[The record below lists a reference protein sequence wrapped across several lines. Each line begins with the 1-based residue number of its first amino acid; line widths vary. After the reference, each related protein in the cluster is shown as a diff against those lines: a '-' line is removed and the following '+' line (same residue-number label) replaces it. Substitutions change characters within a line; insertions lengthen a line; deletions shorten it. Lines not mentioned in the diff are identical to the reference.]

1 MKYLVVECG
10 LSYAVVL
17 DEEGRF
23 LKVANL
29 HYQVGQTVTDV
40 IEMRLPD
47 ASREAPSQI
56 HYGNQPIPLQKPSD
70 ERAPGLSL
78 VPEPAPGSSQPQP
91 KKNGKK
97 HRLRPWMYSLTAAA
111 ACLILLVF
119 SLFQF
124 RVGRTPYASVY
135 LTINPEVRI
144 DVNRK
149 DIVVELEGINPD
161 GQALIENYSY
171 KNKPLY
177 LTMDELADRAIQMG
191 FLHDG
196 GKVSLLLDAEDDQWV
211 TEHSDSLSTQLN
223 NYLSEKVTVT
233 IEVQSAGAQRH
244 EIIIPVDP
252 APSQTAPPE
261 TAPPE
266 TSPAQTTPAE
276 TAPPQTTPA
285 ETAPP
290 QTTPA
295 ETAPPQTTPA
305 ETAPPQT
312 APPQTAPP
320 QTAPPQTAA
329 PQTAPPQTTPEVLN
343 DDDDGLTDYH
353 TSDDDGY
360 TDYYPAG
367 PGSVIQDGDDVFD
380 DDSFDDDSFGDN
392 SDDDFDDDSFD
403 DNGDRGFDDDSD
415 DRGNDDD
422 DDDGGNDSD
431 DDDGDNDSDDDD

>member
-276 TAPPQTTPA
+276 TAPPQT
-285 ETAPP
+285 
-290 QTTPA
+290 
-295 ETAPPQTTPA
+295 
-305 ETAPPQT
+305 APPQT
-312 APPQTAPP
+312 APPQTAAP

-367 PGSVIQDGDDVFD
+367 PGSVIQDGDDGDDVFD

>member
-78 VPEPAPGSSQPQP
+78 VPEPAPGSSQSQP

-124 RVGRTPYASVY
+124 HVGRTPYASVY

-295 ETAPPQTTPA
+295 ETAPPQT
-305 ETAPPQT
+305 
-312 APPQTAPP
+312 APP

-353 TSDDDGY
+353 TSDNDGY

>member
-276 TAPPQTTPA
+276 TAPPQT
-285 ETAPP
+285 
-290 QTTPA
+290 
-295 ETAPPQTTPA
+295 
-305 ETAPPQT
+305 

-367 PGSVIQDGDDVFD
+367 PGSVIQDGDDGDDVFD

>member
-211 TEHSDSLSTQLN
+211 TEHSASLSTQLN

-295 ETAPPQTTPA
+295 E
-305 ETAPPQT
+305 
-312 APPQTAPP
+312 TAPP

>member
-78 VPEPAPGSSQPQP
+78 VPEPAPGSSQSQP

-124 RVGRTPYASVY
+124 HVGRTPYASVY

-295 ETAPPQTTPA
+295 ETAPPQT
-305 ETAPPQT
+305 

-353 TSDDDGY
+353 TSDNDGY

>member
-295 ETAPPQTTPA
+295 ETAPPQT
-305 ETAPPQT
+305 APPQT
-312 APPQTAPP
+312 APPQTAAP

-415 DRGNDDD
+415 DDD
-422 DDDGGNDSD
+422 
-431 DDDGDNDSDDDD
+431 

>member
-295 ETAPPQTTPA
+295 ETAPPQT
-305 ETAPPQT
+305 APPQT

-320 QTAPPQTAA
+320 QTAAPQTAA

-431 DDDGDNDSDDDD
+431 DDDGDNNSDDDD

>member
-78 VPEPAPGSSQPQP
+78 VPEPAPGSSQSQP

-290 QTTPA
+290 QT
-295 ETAPPQTTPA
+295 
-305 ETAPPQT
+305 

-367 PGSVIQDGDDVFD
+367 PGSVIQDGDDGDDVFD

>member
-290 QTTPA
+290 QT
-295 ETAPPQTTPA
+295 
-305 ETAPPQT
+305 

-367 PGSVIQDGDDVFD
+367 PGSVIQDGDDGDDVFD

-403 DNGDRGFDDDSD
+403 DNGDRGFDDGSD

>member
-295 ETAPPQTTPA
+295 ETAPPQT
-305 ETAPPQT
+305 
-312 APPQTAPP
+312 APP

>member
-211 TEHSDSLSTQLN
+211 TEHSASLSTQLN

-295 ETAPPQTTPA
+295 E
-305 ETAPPQT
+305 T

-415 DRGNDDD
+415 DRGIDDD

>member
-252 APSQTAPPE
+252 PPSQTAPPE

-295 ETAPPQTTPA
+295 E
-305 ETAPPQT
+305 T

-380 DDSFDDDSFGDN
+380 DDSFDDDSFSDN

>member
-295 ETAPPQTTPA
+295 ETAPPQT
-305 ETAPPQT
+305 
-312 APPQTAPP
+312 APP

-431 DDDGDNDSDDDD
+431 DDDGDNNSDDDD

>member
-78 VPEPAPGSSQPQP
+78 VPEPAPGSSQSQP

-124 RVGRTPYASVY
+124 HVGRTPYASVY

-295 ETAPPQTTPA
+295 ETAPPQT
-305 ETAPPQT
+305 

>member
-124 RVGRTPYASVY
+124 HVGRTPYASVY

-290 QTTPA
+290 QT
-295 ETAPPQTTPA
+295 
-305 ETAPPQT
+305 
-312 APPQTAPP
+312 APP

-367 PGSVIQDGDDVFD
+367 PGSVIQDGDDGDDVFD

-422 DDDGGNDSD
+422 DDDDDDGGNDSD

>member
-295 ETAPPQTTPA
+295 ETAPPQT
-305 ETAPPQT
+305 

-415 DRGNDDD
+415 DRGIDDD

>member
-124 RVGRTPYASVY
+124 HVGRTPYASVY

-295 ETAPPQTTPA
+295 ETAPPQT
-305 ETAPPQT
+305 
-312 APPQTAPP
+312 APP

-353 TSDDDGY
+353 TSDNDGY

>member
-290 QTTPA
+290 QT
-295 ETAPPQTTPA
+295 
-305 ETAPPQT
+305 

>member
-295 ETAPPQTTPA
+295 ETAPPQTTP
-305 ETAPPQT
+305 
-312 APPQTAPP
+312 PQTAPP

>member
-312 APPQTAPP
+312 A
-320 QTAPPQTAA
+320 A

-392 SDDDFDDDSFD
+392 SDDVFDDDSFD
-403 DNGDRGFDDDSD
+403 DNGDRGFDDDSDDCGNDDDDDDSD

>member
-295 ETAPPQTTPA
+295 ETAPPQT
-305 ETAPPQT
+305 APPQT
-312 APPQTAPP
+312 APPQTAAP

>member
-295 ETAPPQTTPA
+295 ETAPPQT
-305 ETAPPQT
+305 
-312 APPQTAPP
+312 APP

-353 TSDDDGY
+353 TSDVDGY

>member
-312 APPQTAPP
+312 APPQTA
-320 QTAPPQTAA
+320 A

-360 TDYYPAG
+360 TDYYPAD
-367 PGSVIQDGDDVFD
+367 PGSVIQDGDDGDDVFD

-422 DDDGGNDSD
+422 DDDDDDGGNDSD

>member
-266 TSPAQTTPAE
+266 TSPAQTTAAE

-285 ETAPP
+285 E
-290 QTTPA
+290 
-295 ETAPPQTTPA
+295 
-305 ETAPPQT
+305 T

-415 DRGNDDD
+415 DRGIDDD

>member
-97 HRLRPWMYSLTAAA
+97 HRRRPWMYSLTAAA

-295 ETAPPQTTPA
+295 ETAPPQT
-305 ETAPPQT
+305 
-312 APPQTAPP
+312 APP

>member
-223 NYLSEKVTVT
+223 NYVSEKVTVT

-305 ETAPPQT
+305 ET

>member
-295 ETAPPQTTPA
+295 ETAPPQT
-305 ETAPPQT
+305 
-312 APPQTAPP
+312 APP

-403 DNGDRGFDDDSD
+403 DNSDRGFDDDSD

>member
-177 LTMDELADRAIQMG
+177 LTMDELAGRAIQMG

-295 ETAPPQTTPA
+295 E
-305 ETAPPQT
+305 
-312 APPQTAPP
+312 TAPP

>member
-295 ETAPPQTTPA
+295 ETAPPQT
-305 ETAPPQT
+305 APPQT
-312 APPQTAPP
+312 APPQTAP
-320 QTAPPQTAA
+320 

-422 DDDGGNDSD
+422 DDDDDDGGNDSD

>member
-211 TEHSDSLSTQLN
+211 TEHSASLSTQLN

-285 ETAPP
+285 E
-290 QTTPA
+290 
-295 ETAPPQTTPA
+295 
-305 ETAPPQT
+305 
-312 APPQTAPP
+312 
-320 QTAPPQTAA
+320 TAPPQTAA

-422 DDDGGNDSD
+422 DDDSDDRGNDDDDDDGGNDSD

>member
-295 ETAPPQTTPA
+295 ETAPPQT
-305 ETAPPQT
+305 
-312 APPQTAPP
+312 
-320 QTAPPQTAA
+320 APPQTAA

>member
-211 TEHSDSLSTQLN
+211 TEHSASLSTQLN

-295 ETAPPQTTPA
+295 ETAPPQT
-305 ETAPPQT
+305 
-312 APPQTAPP
+312 
-320 QTAPPQTAA
+320 APPQTAA

-380 DDSFDDDSFGDN
+380 DDSFDD
-392 SDDDFDDDSFD
+392 
-403 DNGDRGFDDDSD
+403 NGDRGFDDDSD

>member
-211 TEHSDSLSTQLN
+211 TEHSASLSTQLN

-266 TSPAQTTPAE
+266 TSPA
-276 TAPPQTTPA
+276 
-285 ETAPP
+285 

>member
-276 TAPPQTTPA
+276 TAPPQT
-285 ETAPP
+285 
-290 QTTPA
+290 
-295 ETAPPQTTPA
+295 
-305 ETAPPQT
+305 APPQT

>member
-290 QTTPA
+290 QT
-295 ETAPPQTTPA
+295 
-305 ETAPPQT
+305 

-415 DRGNDDD
+415 DRGIDDD

>member
-56 HYGNQPIPLQKPSD
+56 HYGNQPIPPQKPSD

-211 TEHSDSLSTQLN
+211 TEHSASLSTQLN

-290 QTTPA
+290 QT
-295 ETAPPQTTPA
+295 
-305 ETAPPQT
+305 
-312 APPQTAPP
+312 APP

-367 PGSVIQDGDDVFD
+367 PGSVIQDGDDGDDVFD

-422 DDDGGNDSD
+422 DDDDHDGGNDSD

>member
-211 TEHSDSLSTQLN
+211 TEHSASLSTQLN

-266 TSPAQTTPAE
+266 TSPA
-276 TAPPQTTPA
+276 QTTPA

-380 DDSFDDDSFGDN
+380 DDSFDD
-392 SDDDFDDDSFD
+392 
-403 DNGDRGFDDDSD
+403 NGDRGFDDDSD

>member
-290 QTTPA
+290 QT
-295 ETAPPQTTPA
+295 
-305 ETAPPQT
+305 
-312 APPQTAPP
+312 
-320 QTAPPQTAA
+320 APPQTAA

-367 PGSVIQDGDDVFD
+367 PGSVIQDGDDGDDVFD

-422 DDDGGNDSD
+422 DDDDDDGGNDSD